1 MSLGAPGA
9 RAQIS
14 DDVVK
19 IGVLNDQSGLYADLG
34 GPGSVVA
41 ARMAVEDAGG
51 TVLGKPVEIVY
62 ADHQNKSDVGAAI
75 AREWFEVGKVDMA
88 IGFDHSAV
96 ALAVEQ
102 LAAEKNRIAIA
113 GAVGS
118 TAFTG
123 KSCTP
128 TEASWVY
135 DSYALTTSLAKAI
148 VAEGRDTWFFITV
161 DYAFGHSLEADATA
175 AVKAAGGKVLGS
187 VRHPLNTADFS
198 SYLLQAQASGAKVVA
213 FANGG
218 GDMVNATKQA
228 NEFGLTKRARPSS
241 RCWFSFP
248 TCTAWGSQAAQG
260 LKFVTAFYWDRDEET
275 RACRSASSSG
285 EGRMPTMPQAAVYS
299 AIRHYLGAIAAAGT
313 DEAKAVMAKMRE
325 RPVNDF
331 YVRNGHLREDGRLV
345 HDMYLAQVKKP
356 SESKGRGIITR
367 SSPPSPAIR
376 RFARWR
382 RAAARWAGAL
392 TGARPKNSKR
402 SDRRPLW
409 CASGLKPDIA
419 RLEKCQNC
427 TSPLRG
433 SGCLVCQV
441 SLARNRSSKRSG
453 VETTMKNTPLAL
465 FTLTTMV
472 SLNAAAFAETAKI
485 DPGQK
490 EFEVRCGLCHGMDAR
505 GDGVFNQVLRS
516 RRQT

>member
-1 MSLGAPGA
+1 MQFRLVLVSALLASCLSAHDA

-14 DDVVK
+14 DDVVR

-41 ARMAVEDAGG
+41 ARMAVEDFGG
-51 TVLGKPVEIVY
+51 AVLGKPVEIVY

-75 AREWFEVGKVDMA
+75 AREWFEVGKVDMV

-102 LAAEKNRIAIA
+102 LAAEKGRIAIA

-128 TEASWVY
+128 TEASWIY

-161 DYAFGHSLEADATA
+161 DYAFGHSLEADASA
-175 AVKAAGGKVLGS
+175 AVKAAGGKILGS

-228 NEFGLTKRARPSS
+228 NEFGLTKNQTIVSLLVFIS
-241 RCWFSFP
+241 DVHSMQL
-248 TCTAWGSQAAQG
+248 QAAQG

-275 RACRSASSSG
+275 RIWSKRFF
-285 EGRMPTMPQAAVYS
+285 ERQGRMPTMPQAAVYS
-299 AIRHYLGAIAAAGT
+299 AIRHYLGAIEAAGT
-313 DEAKAVMAKMRE
+313 DGAKAVMAKMRE

-331 YVRNGHLREDGRLV
+331 YVKNGRLREDGRLV
-345 HDMYLAQVKKP
+345 HDMYFAQVKTP
-356 SESKGRGIITR
+356 AESKGPWDYYKLLATIPGGQ
-367 SSPPSPAIR
+367 A
-376 RFARWR
+376 F
-382 RAAARWAGAL
+382 
-392 TGARPKNSKR
+392 
-402 SDRRPLW
+402 RPLAEGG
-409 CASGLKPDIA
+409 C
-419 RLEKCQNC
+419 
-427 TSPLRG
+427 PL
-433 SGCLVCQV
+433 V
-441 SLARNRSSKRSG
+441 A
-453 VETTMKNTPLAL
+453 
-465 FTLTTMV
+465 
-472 SLNAAAFAETAKI
+472 
-485 DPGQK
+485 
-490 EFEVRCGLCHGMDAR
+490 H
-505 GDGVFNQVLRS
+505 
-516 RRQT
+516 

>member
-1 MSLGAPGA
+1 MRFRLALVSALAAVSFATPGA

-51 TVLGKPVEIVY
+51 KVLGKPVEIVF
-62 ADHQNKSDVGAAI
+62 ADHQNKSDVGAAV

-102 LAAEKNRIAIA
+102 LAFEKNRIAIA

-128 TEASWVY
+128 TEASWIY

-161 DYAFGHSLEADATA
+161 DYTFGHSLEADATA

-228 NEFGLTKRARPSS
+228 NEFGLTKNQTIVSLLVFIS
-241 RCWFSFP
+241 DVHSMEL
-248 TCTAWGSQAAQG
+248 QAAQG
-260 LKFVTAFYWDRDEET
+260 LKFVTAFYWDRSEET
-275 RACRSASSSG
+275 RAWSKRFF
-285 EGRMPTMPQAAVYS
+285 ERHGRMPTMPQAAVYS

-345 HDMYLAQVKKP
+345 HDMYFAQVKTP
-356 SESKGRGIITR
+356 PESKGAWDYYKILATIPGDQ
-367 SSPPSPAIR
+367 A
-376 RFARWR
+376 F
-382 RAAARWAGAL
+382 
-392 TGARPKNSKR
+392 
-402 SDRRPLW
+402 RPLAEGG
-409 CASGLKPDIA
+409 C
-419 RLEKCQNC
+419 
-427 TSPLRG
+427 PL
-433 SGCLVCQV
+433 V
-441 SLARNRSSKRSG
+441 A
-453 VETTMKNTPLAL
+453 
-465 FTLTTMV
+465 
-472 SLNAAAFAETAKI
+472 
-485 DPGQK
+485 
-490 EFEVRCGLCHGMDAR
+490 H
-505 GDGVFNQVLRS
+505 
-516 RRQT
+516 